1 MKILYLTLTGADD
14 PVDPKELRKLSEQFP
29 FIEWAILFSDDREGT
44 TRYPTKQWREDFYK
58 AVPECNR
65 SAHLCGKEV
74 LGRLVAQD
82 AALLDELKEYQRIQ
96 LNFNATRL
104 DPELLKGLIKVVNSG
119 ICTNKSGNL
128 IKFIT
133 QLNQANDSISYL
145 FGQIDGHMIS
155 NHQVLFDGSGGLGK
169 SPETWSAPLMD
180 KLCGYAGGLG
190 PDNLMS
196 ELTKIKTQVEESDGI
211 IDFHTWIDM
220 ESKIRTDDKF
230 DLVKALDVATITRN
244 FIREIIGYKSK

>member
-1 MKILYLTLTGADD
+1 MNILYLTLTGADD
-14 PVDPKELRKLSEQFP
+14 LVNQKELGKISKQFP
-29 FIEWAILFSDDREGT
+29 FVEWAILFSDDREGT
-44 TRYPTKQWREDFYK
+44 DRYPTKQWREDFYK

-104 DPELLKGLIKVVNSG
+104 DPKLLEGLIKLVNSG
-119 ICTNKSGNL
+119 ICTNKSGKL
-128 IKFIT
+128 INFIT
-133 QLNQANDSISYL
+133 QFNQANESISYL
-145 FGQIDGHMIS
+145 FGQLDGHMIS

-190 PDNLMS
+190 PDNLMA
-196 ELTKIKTQVEESDGI
+196 ELTKIKKQVEESGGI

-230 DLVKALDVATITRN
+230 DLEKVLSVATITQYLMRKR
-244 FIREIIGYKSK
+244 IES